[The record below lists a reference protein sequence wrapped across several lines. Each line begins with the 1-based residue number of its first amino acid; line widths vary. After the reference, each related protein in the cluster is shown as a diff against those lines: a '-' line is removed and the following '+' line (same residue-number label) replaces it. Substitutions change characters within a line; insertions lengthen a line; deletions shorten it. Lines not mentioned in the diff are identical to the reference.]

1 MQVSYNNTEIV
12 IEEEIE
18 DGKGDAD
25 QWDIQV

>member
-12 IEEEIE
+12 IEEEVE
-18 DGKGDAD
+18 DGKGDVE